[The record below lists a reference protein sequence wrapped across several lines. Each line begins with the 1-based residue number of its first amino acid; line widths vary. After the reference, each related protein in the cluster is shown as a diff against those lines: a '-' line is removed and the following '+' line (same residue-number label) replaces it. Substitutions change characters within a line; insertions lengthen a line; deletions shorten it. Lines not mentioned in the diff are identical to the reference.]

1 MLMSAAVNVMQSRVH
16 TELNIDMLKLADGC
30 DLRVLAH
37 QIAPGGDNL
46 IEATACI
53 SPDFV
58 GFAGH
63 FPGQPILPGFVF
75 VMLAEE
81 LFRQAG
87 RALCVAAL
95 RKARFYQPLLPR
107 QPVRIAARFE
117 SAHEACVTFTLQ
129 DAPAD
134 GGPTLVCELVLAL
147 VEPGAAATGSVAQK
161 S

>member
-1 MLMSAAVNVMQSRVH
+1 
-16 TELNIDMLKLADGC
+16 MLKLADAC
-30 DLRVLAH
+30 DLRVLSRQDGLQNAN
-37 QIAPGGDNL
+37 A

-87 RALCVAAL
+87 RALCVAAV

-107 QPVRIAARFE
+107 QPVLIDAQFE
-117 SAHEACVTFTLQ
+117 SAHEARVTFTLQ

-134 GGPTLVCELVLAL
+134 GGPTLVCELVLEL
-147 VEPGAAATGSVAQK
+147 VEPVAPPAGSVAQK